1 MAEMAKT
8 GVSLPISSYRGPDVN
23 LPWTVPN
30 LPVDLQL
37 EDVASRLYQAQEE
50 RKAVEEQVG
59 SGKYPLSIARQKRSS
74 GASSSLIAGNAQ
86 RLLRVQQDPRLLEMQ
101 EALSSDPSSEYPSET
116 KAVWLVHFRQGLRK
130 LIDSV
135 AMSPNPDAAER
146 QLDEAYRWYQ
156 KARRPAHHA
165 LTSCTAGPG
174 FHDFCADEVLRHPA
188 PPGSAFFVPEAL
200 DRERPGRSASHDS
213 TKFEALSASLP
224 TVAGRHAVQV
234 KLASPR
240 ERLKE
245 FNTRQLVRPL
255 TARKLKDL
263 EHRAEA
269 DQDRPLTP
277 STTCGGLTARSMVSA
292 RSPTPAHAA
301 ASRPTSAMSIGQTTT
316 SGRAVTPRSFDRR
329 RRPQSAASNTSTVAG
344 LPQTLEEEI
353 ALQLDDDY
361 HMLPYPATEAEHR
374 MEKRWLSKRNRAIT
388 DKVVGEE
395 QRTAVRDWAERRA
408 HVEEEISRNAEASRF
423 QCALDRRRYCEPAD
437 ALEDIDATVAD
448 DEVEGHVVQRVAS
461 QHRRPSEPVRVDVS
475 QPKGY
480 SFQVSARFAEEKKPK
495 ALNSRIA
502 HLRRIHAHL
511 IEDERPKSDEENEDE
526 GEAEEAHAQSATPVM
541 LSPYAAQDDDRA
553 AVPRMEDDSDVL
565 VGICDWW
572 GTLHPPIIPP
582 PDGTGVTLDE
592 IRFQQLQEVEEIKR
606 VCARRSYPV
615 NVGVLERALVMPAH
629 KLNPGHLNGIY
640 IVNTSPDLLSNPF
653 LAKKKK
659 IKKKKKLGKGKK
671 SRSTSAKKGKGK

>member
-1 MAEMAKT
+1 MEKC
-8 GVSLPISSYRGPDVN
+8 P
-23 LPWTVPN
+23 
-30 LPVDLQL
+30 
-37 EDVASRLYQAQEE
+37 
-50 RKAVEEQVG
+50 
-59 SGKYPLSIARQKRSS
+59 
-74 GASSSLIAGNAQ
+74 
-86 RLLRVQQDPRLLEMQ
+86 
-101 EALSSDPSSEYPSET
+101 
-116 KAVWLVHFRQGLRK
+116 
-130 LIDSV
+130 
-135 AMSPNPDAAER
+135 
-146 QLDEAYRWYQ
+146 
-156 KARRPAHHA
+156 
-165 LTSCTAGPG
+165 
-174 FHDFCADEVLRHPA
+174 
-188 PPGSAFFVPEAL
+188 
-200 DRERPGRSASHDS
+200 
-213 TKFEALSASLP
+213 
-224 TVAGRHAVQV
+224 
-234 KLASPR
+234 
-240 ERLKE
+240 
-245 FNTRQLVRPL
+245 
-255 TARKLKDL
+255 
-263 EHRAEA
+263 
-269 DQDRPLTP
+269 
-277 STTCGGLTARSMVSA
+277 
-292 RSPTPAHAA
+292 
-301 ASRPTSAMSIGQTTT
+301 
-316 SGRAVTPRSFDRR
+316 
-329 RRPQSAASNTSTVAG
+329 
-344 LPQTLEEEI
+344 PQTWISLHPSGSF
-353 ALQLDDDY
+353 Q
-361 HMLPYPATEAEHR
+361 TR
-374 MEKRWLSKRNRAIT
+374 RWLSKRNRAVT

-408 HVEEEISRNAEASRF
+408 RVEEEISRNAEASRF

-480 SFQVSARFAEEKKPK
+480 SFQVAARFVENEKKPK

-511 IEDERPKSDEENEDE
+511 IEERPKSDEENEDE
-526 GEAEEAHAQSATPVM
+526 GEAEDGQPRAQNATPVM

-671 SRSTSAKKGKGK
+671 SRSTSAKKGKAK